1 MTVSNPLDPN
11 RPITA
16 DHIKGRTITTN
27 KVTLTAED
35 LRRVNGHPEPEPPKS
50 NLVILAVTALVLG
63 WIMISIAIF
72 AVFIP
77 LYVLGF
83 ATILSSLVLAILSLR
98 E

>member
-1 MTVSNPLDPN
+1 MTIQNPLDPN
-11 RPITA
+11 RPIHGGKT
-16 DHIKGRTITTN
+16 TTTN
-27 KVTLTAED
+27 KITAAD
-35 LRRVNGHPEPEPPKS
+35 FRKHNGHPEKPETPKS
-50 NLVILAVTALVLG
+50 NLVILAITALVLG

-72 AVFIP
+72 SVFIP